1 MTIASTSYKTC
12 FQYVGVSFAQ
22 LINENAGRLAAN
34 LLIVPLRLF
43 LIVPAVSVPGLILC
57 KGKSIDPRMW
67 CCSCTDLSKKI

>member
-12 FQYVGVSFAQ
+12 FQYVGVSFTQ

-43 LIVPAVSVPGLILC
+43 LVVPAHVQICQKRYNLHLMQ
-57 KGKSIDPRMW
+57 SIH
-67 CCSCTDLSKKI
+67 